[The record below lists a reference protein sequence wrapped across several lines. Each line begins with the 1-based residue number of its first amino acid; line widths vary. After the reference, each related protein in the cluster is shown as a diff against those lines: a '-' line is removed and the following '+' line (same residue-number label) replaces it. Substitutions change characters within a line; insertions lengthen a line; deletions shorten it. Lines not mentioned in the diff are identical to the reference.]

1 MEITMSE
8 QETKIEHTIKFDR
21 SIIKV
26 LWVFAIALMLN
37 AIPNESLISNAMAEY
52 IEGGR
57 LDVKLSGTIGV
68 VKY

>member
-1 MEITMSE
+1 MSE
-8 QETKIEHTIKFDR
+8 QETKIEHTIKLDR

-52 IEGGR
+52 IDGGS
-57 LDVKLSGTIGV
+57 LSVDLSGYVSVI
-68 VKY
+68 